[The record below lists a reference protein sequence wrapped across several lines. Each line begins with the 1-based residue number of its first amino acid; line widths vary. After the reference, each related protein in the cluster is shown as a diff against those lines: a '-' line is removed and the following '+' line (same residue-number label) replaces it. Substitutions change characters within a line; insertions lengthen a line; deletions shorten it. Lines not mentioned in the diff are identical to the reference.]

1 MGGFTSMI
9 DYYVQV
15 WYFVIFIPVS
25 IAAYFALMAI
35 DFSKIFKNNST
46 WQIRVITL
54 LISISLGFIIA
65 DGVLGIITRLI
76 STI

>member
-1 MGGFTSMI
+1 ML
-9 DYYVQV
+9 DYYIQI

-25 IAAYFALMAI
+25 VASYFALMAL
-35 DFSKIFKNNST
+35 DFSKLFKSNST

-65 DGVLGIITRLI
+65 DGVLGIITRLAESI
-76 STI
+76 